1 MKVFKFDFI
10 TLNWRWYDR
19 KIKPIWAQFYGST
32 ELLLLQTNK
41 KRKMTN
47 VFTIA
52 CILFDKLSFQVI
64 KKTGDR
70 REKNKFFFIWRLI
83 VCFLSF
89 HIRV

>member
-1 MKVFKFDFI
+1 
-10 TLNWRWYDR
+10 
-19 KIKPIWAQFYGST
+19 
-32 ELLLLQTNK
+32 
-41 KRKMTN
+41 MTK